1 MLKIY
6 STTTCL
12 HINLKYHSKLEKAK
26 FLNILDTLLTL
37 PKFHIQGALG
47 EEECERITLLTG
59 KYNLIDLNVFI

>member
-6 STTTCL
+6 STTICL
-12 HINLKYHSKLEKAK
+12 HINFKYHSKLEKAE

-37 PKFHIQGALG
+37 PKFHTQGAMG

-59 KYNLIDLNVFI
+59 KYNLMDLNVFI